1 MKKILTVSLFAMMAV
16 SAANADIASTDYV
29 GKQITATAGTLTDLK
44 TTAKGNLV
52 AAINEVDANVGT
64 VSFEANTP
72 MSKAT
77 NLTDAIVAVNA
88 QINAMSG
95 ELLTDLQGSINE
107 LAGTVSGMDTAYKA
121 ADTALGNRLTTAEGD
136 ITALE
141 TSLSATGT
149 TGKAIADNKKA
160 IADMDTAYK
169 AADTAIKNTIG
180 TVDEGKTVVEMISEA
195 QTNATYDDT
204 EVRGLITTNK
214 NNISAMDTAYKAADT
229 ALGNRLTTAEGKITT
244 IEGQQTTQDGKISA
258 LETSLSATG
267 TTGKAIADNKKAIAD
282 MDTAYKA
289 ADTTTLN
296 SAKAFTTEQIEALGK
311 LATIDTACAQG
322 VTDCALVI
330 RSGEIKWEKVSY

>member
-169 AADTAIKNTIG
+169 AADT
-180 TVDEGKTVVEMISEA
+180 
-195 QTNATYDDT
+195 
-204 EVRGLITTNK
+204 
-214 NNISAMDTAYKAADT
+214 
-229 ALGNRLTTAEGKITT
+229 
-244 IEGQQTTQDGKISA
+244 
-258 LETSLSATG
+258 
-267 TTGKAIADNKKAIAD
+267 
-282 MDTAYKA
+282 
-289 ADTTTLN
+289 TTLN